1 MSGKR
6 KVIEAGMSAI
16 KKEAAVL
23 AKAKK
28 KAAALAEAEKK
39 AAAAVKAEKKA
50 AAKAKK
56 RESDEILAR
65 AKAKGAKKRAA
76 QKRESDE
83 ILARAKAKGA
93 KKRAAQKREKA
104 ADSQLGPVV
113 PIKPGSADDIL
124 DKAWTKKASTT
135 PVTPKKVTGG
145 TSKKGT
151 SKKKAPVT
159 PKRSKVTVGTPKKG
173 TSKKKAPLLTKKEKL
188 GIGVAALATAGTG
201 YKLYQL
207 NTKSHSVKSGDTLSQ
222 LAKKNNITLK
232 KLLEANPN
240 IKDPN
245 KIRVGQKIKIPFGM
259 TKKPVYKGL
268 SKKEMAS
275 MAMPKVKG
283 GRGFKKE
290 KSGER
295 AKAAKSN
302 LSYNTPDQYALDS
315 LGGVRATGGK
325 VTNPAR
331 IKSTI
336 RMTSGGGVGSKLI
349 DDIYNA

>member
-1 MSGKR
+1 M
-6 KVIEAGMSAI
+6 
-16 KKEAAVL
+16 
-23 AKAKK
+23 K
-28 KAAALAEAEKK
+28 KA
-39 AAAAVKAEKKA
+39 
-50 AAKAKK
+50 
-56 RESDEILAR
+56 D
-65 AKAKGAKKRAA
+65 
-76 QKRESDE
+76 
-83 ILARAKAKGA
+83 
-93 KKRAAQKREKA
+93 
-104 ADSQLGPVV
+104 DSQLGPVV
-113 PIKPGSADDIL
+113 PTKPGSVDDTL
-124 DKAWTKKASTT
+124 GKAWTNKASVKPVTPKQVTGGTPKKRSTKKKAST
-135 PVTPKKVTGG
+135 KV
-145 TSKKGT
+145 
-151 SKKKAPVT
+151 
-159 PKRSKVTVGTPKKG
+159 
-173 TSKKKAPLLTKKEKL
+173 APLLTKKEKAAIAL
-188 GIGVAALATAGTG
+188 GLIGTAGGG
-201 YKLYQL
+201 YKIYQL

-222 LAKKNNITLK
+222 LAKKNNINLK
-232 KLLEANPN
+232 KLLKANPN

-336 RMTSGGGVGSKLI
+336 RMTNGGGVGSKLI
-349 DDIYNA
+349 DDI

>member
-159 PKRSKVTVGTPKKG
+159 PKRSKVTVGTPKNG
-173 TSKKKAPLLTKKEKL
+173 TSKKVAPLLTKKEKL

-232 KLLEANPN
+232 KLLKANPN

>member
-6 KVIEAGMSAI
+6 KAIEAGMSAI

-39 AAAAVKAEKKA
+39 MERDFNTLYFGKDRKHWEATGGLATWAAALDKAKKKTAAAVKAEKKA
-50 AAKAKK
+50 AGAVKAEKKVAAAVKAKK
-56 RESDEILAR
+56 
-65 AKAKGAKKRAA
+65 
-76 QKRESDE
+76 
-83 ILARAKAKGA
+83 
-93 KKRAAQKREKA
+93 KA

-124 DKAWTKKASTT
+124 DKAWTKEVSTT
-135 PVTPKKVTGG
+135 PVTSKKVTGG

-151 SKKKAPVT
+151 SKKV
-159 PKRSKVTVGTPKKG
+159 
-173 TSKKKAPLLTKKEKL
+173 APLLTKKEKL

-207 NTKSHSVKSGDTLSQ
+207 NTKSYSVKSGDTLSQ

-283 GRGFKKE
+283 GRGFERE
-290 KSGER
+290 KPGER
-295 AKAAKSN
+295 AEAKSLQTEVN
-302 LSYNTPDQYALDS
+302 KAWETIKNMK
-315 LGGVRATGGK
+315 TGGK

-336 RMTSGGGVGSKLI
+336 RMASGGDVGSKLI

>member
-232 KLLEANPN
+232 KLLKANPN

>member
-1 MSGKR
+1 M
-6 KVIEAGMSAI
+6 
-16 KKEAAVL
+16 
-23 AKAKK
+23 
-28 KAAALAEAEKK
+28 
-39 AAAAVKAEKKA
+39 
-50 AAKAKK
+50 
-56 RESDEILAR
+56 
-65 AKAKGAKKRAA
+65 
-76 QKRESDE
+76 
-83 ILARAKAKGA
+83 
-93 KKRAAQKREKA
+93 
-104 ADSQLGPVV
+104 
-113 PIKPGSADDIL
+113 
-124 DKAWTKKASTT
+124 
-135 PVTPKKVTGG
+135 PKKVTGG

-159 PKRSKVTVGTPKKG
+159 PKKVTGGTSKKGTSKKVAPVTPKRSKVTVGTPKNG
-173 TSKKKAPLLTKKEKL
+173 TSKKVAPLLTKKEKL

-207 NTKSHSVKSGDTLSQ
+207 NTKSYSVKSGDTLSQ

-232 KLLEANPN
+232 KLLKANPN

-283 GRGFKKE
+283 GRGFERE

-295 AKAAKSN
+295 AEAKSLQTEVN
-302 LSYNTPDQYALDS
+302 KAWETIKNMK
-315 LGGVRATGGK
+315 TGGK